1 MNLELQEKLFH
12 CVCWNWTDWCK
23 IKILMPQKFYS
34 SVEENAIWPRK
45 KLVKELVSFIF
56 SSSSA
61 TCDKNPAAIVA
72 KVYIPTRVFFTH
84 RN

>member
-1 MNLELQEKLFH
+1 
-12 CVCWNWTDWCK
+12 
-23 IKILMPQKFYS
+23 MPQKFYS

-61 TCDKNPAAIVA
+61 TCDKNPAAIIA
-72 KVYIPTRVFFTH
+72 KVYISTRVFFTL
-84 RN
+84 NNIS

>member
-1 MNLELQEKLFH
+1 
-12 CVCWNWTDWCK
+12 
-23 IKILMPQKFYS
+23 MPQKFYS

-72 KVYIPTRVFFTH
+72 KVYIFLLEYFSLIEIS
-84 RN
+84 